1 MTRCFYL
8 FTYSQWLRRK
18 CGCPERYG
26 RVGAPINGGAIKR
39 FAAVVFTTLWAF
51 AAQSA
56 TLYATVAAADDET
69 VIVALGDSL
78 TAGYGV
84 VANDSFTVR
93 LEAAL
98 RDAGVSARV
107 VNAGVSGDT
116 TAGGLARLDWVLAD
130 APDLVIV
137 ELGSNDGL
145 RGLDPAEMEANLDAI
160 LSRLADKGIPAVL
173 AGMLAPPNLGR
184 AYGEAFQAVY
194 PRLAK
199 RHAVVF
205 YPFFLDGV
213 AAQPALNQ
221 PDGIHPNPAGVRVIV
236 ERLTPYVLRAL
247 ADIEQPSQAQSR

>member
-1 MTRCFYL
+1 MTRWLYL
-8 FTYSQWLRRK
+8 STYTPSVRRK
-18 CGCPERYG
+18 RGVAPRYG
-26 RVGAPINGGAIKR
+26 RRGAAINGGAVWR
-39 FAAVVFTTLWAF
+39 FAALAGIALWTL
-51 AAQSA
+51 AAPPAS
-56 TLYATVAAADDET
+56 LYATAAAADDET

-78 TAGYGV
+78 ISGFGV
-84 VANDSFTVR
+84 VTNDSFPAQ

-145 RGLDPAEMEANLDAI
+145 RGLDPAAMEANLDAI
-160 LSRLADKGIPAVL
+160 LSKLADKGIPAVL

-184 AYGEAFQAVY
+184 AYGEAFEAVY

-199 RHAVVF
+199 RHGVVF

-213 AAQPALNQ
+213 AAEPTLNQ
-221 PDGIHPNPAGVRVIV
+221 ADGIHPNPAGVRVIV
-236 ERLTPYVLRAL
+236 ERFTPYVLRAL
-247 ADIEQPSQAQSR
+247 ADLEQPSQAQSR